1 MRSERRAGLV
11 AVLLA
16 LGCQSAPTAV
26 IVEVSADPDVTGVF
40 QLQAILSNAETS
52 DEKLFPATRAEE
64 LTFDTAFS
72 LTFDGSRSGTL
83 DVALTGRGSGGAL
96 VAYGDGSIDL
106 AHGHTLKLPIT
117 LHAGVTTCGD
127 NVVDG
132 DEECDDGNRIT
143 DGTCDFRCRN
153 RAGGGGAGGAGGG
166 AGGAGGGAGGGPGAS
181 GAGGAAGGP
190 CTVSLLTNGTF
201 EQGMTGWT
209 LMPSDRPLISR
220 ADEIATISGISI
232 QPVSPATV
240 AWLAYDLLNSETS
253 VSQSFTIPA
262 DALSL
267 IIAGYV
273 QVRTDESGC
282 ECDYGYVDLV
292 FDGQPD
298 SLETWSA
305 QDAATG
311 WTYFTDTVSLAG
323 VSSRTAALRLRGVT
337 DDGVNTSFFFDNVS
351 VTAVRCP

>member
-11 AVLLA
+11 AAVLLA
-16 LGCQSAPTAV
+16 LGCQSSSTTV
-26 IVEVSADPDVTGVF
+26 VVEVSADPDVTGVF

-52 DEKLFPATRAEE
+52 DEKLFPAARAEE
-64 LTFDTAFS
+64 LAFDTAFS
-72 LTFDGSRSGTL
+72 LTFDDSRSGTL
-83 DVALTGRGSGGAL
+83 DVALTGRASGGAL

-106 AHGHTLKLPIT
+106 EHGHTVKLPIT

-166 AGGAGGGAGGGPGAS
+166 AGGSPGAG

-190 CTVSLLTNGTF
+190 CTVALLTNGTF
-201 EQGMTGWT
+201 EQGTTGWT
-209 LMPSDRPLISR
+209 PMPSDRPLISR

-267 IIAGYV
+267 IVTGYV

-292 FDGQPD
+292 LDGQPD

-305 QDAATG
+305 EDAATG
-311 WTYFTDTVSLAG
+311 WTYFTETVPLAG
-323 VSSRTAALRLRGVT
+323 VTSRAATLRLRGVT